1 MVSTDQKAGGSNPS
15 GRTSKKPV
23 FSKNT
28 GFSVFLRSFPRFVSA
43 HITPQAGE
51 LSGYFYHYYQFLA
64 AVRMPLTVFTAWIW
78 VSLVTWAEVSSVNP
92 AL

>member
-1 MVSTDQKAGGSNPS
+1 M
-15 GRTSKKPV
+15 

-51 LSGYFYHYYQFLA
+51 TSGYFYHYYQFLA

-78 VSLVTWAEVSSVNP
+78 VSLVTWA
-92 AL
+92 

>member
-1 MVSTDQKAGGSNPS
+1 MPTDQKAGGSNPS

-51 LSGYFYHYYQFLA
+51 ISGYFYHYYQFLA

-78 VSLVTWAEVSSVNP
+78 VSLVTWA
-92 AL
+92 

>member
-1 MVSTDQKAGGSNPS
+1 MVSTDQMAGGSNPS

-51 LSGYFYHYYQFLA
+51 ISGYFYHYYQFLA

-78 VSLVTWAEVSSVNP
+78 VSLVTWA
-92 AL
+92 